1 MHALTS
7 RRSVKFLRAPAPKQD
22 ELEQILQAAMSAPD
36 HGALRPWRFVL
47 IRGEAIGKLA
57 DVAIGAVKRSGDPRM
72 TPEKEKSVRE
82 WMAAVPLFIAVAQ
95 KIAHDNT
102 KIPEQEQLLATGAA
116 AMNLLNA
123 VHMLGYG
130 AFWSTGMGTYVE
142 DVQNA
147 LGLDSL
153 DYRFLGYLA
162 VGTPACAV
170 PQATRPDS
178 VNSSRSGTVPSDRTP
193 RASADATRRDTTRP
207 GSGRVFHV
215 RRIRNGRHARGAQ
228 PMPARP
234 GGAPARRAKAR
245 AGRQGAGPRPR
256 SRLVAG
262 PGPCYSGRRP
272 RAPIARDGQRWQGPR
287 LPTRALSC
295 EEECA

>member
-1 MHALTS
+1 M
-7 RRSVKFLRAPAPKQD
+7 
-22 ELEQILQAAMSAPD
+22 
-36 HGALRPWRFVL
+36 L

-170 PQATRPDS
+170 PQATRPDFR
-178 VNSSRSGTVPSDRTP
+178 VRHGVERSRLIGRRASARTP
-193 RASADATRRDTTRP
+193 RGAIRQDPAQAGFSCEPDSQRQACARRTANA
-207 GSGRVFHV
+207 GAAW
-215 RRIRNGRHARGAQ
+215 RRGQ
-228 PMPARP
+228 
-234 GGAPARRAKAR
+234 GAPRPAQ
-245 AGRQGAGPRPR
+245 AGQGAGPRPR

-262 PGPCYSGRRP
+262 PWPVLLWPAATRSNRARWPAMARPATTHSG
-272 RAPIARDGQRWQGPR
+272 
-287 LPTRALSC
+287 LVL
-295 EEECA
+295 

>member
-82 WMAAVPLFIAVAQ
+82 WMAAVLLFIAVAQ

-147 LGLDSL
+147 LGLTRWTTVSWATW
-153 DYRFLGYLA
+153 RWARRLA
-162 VGTPACAV
+162 RCRRRRVRT
-170 PQATRPDS
+170 S

-228 PMPARP
+228 PCRRGLAAR
-234 GGAPARRAKAR
+234 
-245 AGRQGAGPRPR
+245 RQGARPR
-256 SRLVAG
+256 RQDKAPDRVRAQGSSPA
-262 PGPCYSGRRP
+262 PGPCYLPAATRSNRARWLAMARPATTHSG
-272 RAPIARDGQRWQGPR
+272 
-287 LPTRALSC
+287 LVL
-295 EEECA
+295 